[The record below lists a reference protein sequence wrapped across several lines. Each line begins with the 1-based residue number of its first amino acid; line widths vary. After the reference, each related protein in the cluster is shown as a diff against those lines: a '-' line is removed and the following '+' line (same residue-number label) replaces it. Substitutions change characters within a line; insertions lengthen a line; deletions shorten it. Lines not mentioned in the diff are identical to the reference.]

1 MLSNRRRSDR
11 FTIASNPAQQRRAP
25 LPLTSGITDLK
36 DQLLE
41 WPARLWVA
49 TLRDT
54 RQTMAGKKKARR
66 SPTTRRPA
74 SSNQGVGKKPVRA
87 KKTTKRKPVAVKKKA
102 VKKKAVKKKAVKKK
116 AVGHVGK
123 SSTTKTTRKKKR
135 ATTGSTSP
143 SKARGATKTSSLG
156 RPKVTGEEKLFLLFK
171 QDYHARQ
178 VFSFLGV
185 ETVKELEQFEPDQII
200 KLLSQPIRQA
210 VQQIRAKLA
219 ENNRSLRGD
228 KDFAL
233 RLKERK
239 KG

>member
-1 MLSNRRRSDR
+1 MARYNFGDSRPSVTTASGQESSHSVTEPVLLSNRRRSGR
-11 FTIASNPAQQRRAP
+11 FTIASSLAEQRRAP

-36 DQLLE
+36 DQPLE
-41 WPARLWVA
+41 SPARLRVA

-54 RQTMAGKKKARR
+54 RQTM
-66 SPTTRRPA
+66 
-74 SSNQGVGKKPVRA
+74 
-87 KKTTKRKPVAVKKKA
+87 
-102 VKKKAVKKKAVKKK
+102 AVKKKAVKKK

-219 ENNRSLRGD
+219 ENNRSLHGD